1 MKIKAILAGILL
13 AVFLNACTA
22 QIPGGQTPGAEA
34 SQLTVM
40 THDSFAVSA
49 DVIARF
55 EAENKVKVNFVKGGD
70 AGAALN
76 RLILTS
82 LSGTP
87 EADVFFG
94 LDNTFLSR
102 ALENDLFEAY
112 DAPALAEIP
121 ASFQLDPL
129 KRALP
134 VDYGDVCLNYDKA
147 WFAKKSLP
155 LPQSLADLTKPIYK
169 GLLVVENPATS
180 SPGLSFFLASVAAF
194 GEDGWQRWWQA
205 LKDNDVVIVSDWET
219 AYYTNFSGSS
229 GRGSQP
235 MVVSYAS
242 SPAAELI
249 YAETPL
255 EESPTG
261 AITADGTCWRQIEFA
276 GILKGTPRR
285 ALAEKFID
293 LLLSKPFQED
303 MPLQM
308 FVFPVLPGAAL
319 PQDFARA
326 SAIPAVPASLDP
338 RLIAQRRDTWL
349 RAWTDLML
357 K

>member
-102 ALENDLFEAY
+102 ALDNDLFEPYA
-112 DAPALAEIP
+112 APALTEIP
-121 ASFQLDPL
+121 ASFKLDPQN
-129 KRALP
+129 RALP
-134 VDYGDVCLNYDKA
+134 IDYGDVCINYDKA
-147 WFAKKSLP
+147 WFESKSLP

-194 GEDGWQRWWQA
+194 GEDGWQCWWQA

-219 AYYTNFSGSS
+219 AYYTTSRAHPG
-229 GRGSQP
+229 GE
-235 MVVSYAS
+235 VSRWLS
-242 SPAAELI
+242 RTPPAR
-249 YAETPL
+249 
-255 EESPTG
+255 
-261 AITADGTCWRQIEFA
+261 WRN
-276 GILKGTPRR
+276 
-285 ALAEKFID
+285 
-293 LLLSKPFQED
+293 
-303 MPLQM
+303 
-308 FVFPVLPGAAL
+308 
-319 PQDFARA
+319 
-326 SAIPAVPASLDP
+326 
-338 RLIAQRRDTWL
+338 
-349 RAWTDLML
+349 
-357 K
+357 